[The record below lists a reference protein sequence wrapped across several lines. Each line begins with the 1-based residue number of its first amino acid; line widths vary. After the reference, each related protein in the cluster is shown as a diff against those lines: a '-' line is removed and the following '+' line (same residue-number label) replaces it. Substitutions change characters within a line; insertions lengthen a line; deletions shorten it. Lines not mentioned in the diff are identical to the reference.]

1 MRINGKIEENLEKL
15 KKTNE
20 INGKLKKIWKK
31 AMRIKGEAEK
41 R

>member
-1 MRINGKIEENLEKL
+1 L